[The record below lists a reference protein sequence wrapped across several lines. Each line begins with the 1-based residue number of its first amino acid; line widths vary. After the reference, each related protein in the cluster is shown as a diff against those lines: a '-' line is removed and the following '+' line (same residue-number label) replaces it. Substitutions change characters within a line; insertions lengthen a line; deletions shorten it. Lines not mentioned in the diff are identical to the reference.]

1 MVADQPGPAH
11 HPGQADQADV
21 VVLGMGPG
29 GEDVAGRLAEAG
41 LSVVGIEARL
51 LGGECP
57 YWGCVPS
64 KMMIRAADLLAEG
77 TRIPGM
83 SGTSSVAPDWRP
95 VARRIR
101 DEATDNWDDKVAV
114 DRFTGKGGR
123 FIRGRARLTGTA
135 EVAVQT
141 AGQRRAIRARSAI
154 VIATGTQPSIPPID
168 GLAGTPYWTN
178 REAIE
183 TEEVPGSLIVLGGG
197 GTGVELAQVFARFG
211 ARVTVVEAADRLL
224 PMDEPQASAMLA
236 DVFGH
241 DGIAVMT
248 GASVA
253 GVSHDGQR
261 FHLTL
266 SGGERLSADRLI
278 VATGRKTGLAALG
291 VDVIGLD
298 PGARAIEV
306 DDRMRVIQ
314 RDGTGSRRGSGLVDE
329 GPGLWAVGD
338 VTGKGA
344 FTHVSLYQAGIAVRD
359 ILGLGG
365 PAADY
370 HALPRV
376 TFTDPEIG
384 MVGITEAQAA
394 SQGMAVRTG
403 FTRVPSTTRG
413 WIHKAGNDGFIKLV
427 EDTGRGVLVGATSAG
442 PWGGEVLGAL
452 AVAVHG
458 QIATERLAQMI
469 FAYPTFHRGIEDA
482 LRDLRE
488 GTK

>member
-1 MVADQPGPAH
+1 MIADQPGQP
-11 HPGQADQADV
+11 PSPRQAERADV
-21 VVLGMGPG
+21 VVLGLGPG

-77 TRIPGM
+77 GRVPGM
-83 SGTSSVAPDWRP
+83 SGTATVHPDWRP

-123 FIRGRARLTGTA
+123 FIRGRGRLTAPDEVTVETA
-135 EVAVQT
+135 EQRRVIRA
-141 AGQRRAIRARSAI
+141 RRAI
-154 VIATGTQPSIPPID
+154 VINTGTQPSIPPID
-168 GLAGTPYWTN
+168 GLAGTPFWTN

-183 TEEVPGSLIVLGGG
+183 TEDVPGSLVVLGGG
-197 GTGVELAQVFARFG
+197 AIGAELAQMFARFG

-224 PMDEPQASAMLA
+224 PMDEPEAGTMLA
-236 DVFGH
+236 DVFGR
-241 DGIAVMT
+241 DGIAVMV
-248 GASVA
+248 GAAAA
-253 GVSHDGQR
+253 GVGHDGRR
-261 FHLTL
+261 FTLTL
-266 SGGERLSADRLI
+266 SGGEQLSADRLL
-278 VATGRKTGLAALG
+278 VATGRETGLAALG
-291 VDVIGLD
+291 VDAIGLD
-298 PGARAIEV
+298 PAARVIEV
-306 DDRMRVIQ
+306 DERMRIV
-314 RDGTGSRRGSGLVDE
+314 RPDGYGSHDE
-329 GPGLWAVGD
+329 SGPGWWAIGD

-344 FTHVSLYQAGIAVRD
+344 FTHVSMYQADIAVRD

-370 HALPRV
+370 HALPKV

-384 MVGITEAQAA
+384 VVGSTQAQAA
-394 SQGMAVRTG
+394 AQGIAVRTG
-403 FTRVPSTTRG
+403 FTLVPSTTRG

-427 EDTGRGVLVGATSAG
+427 EDSDRGVLVGATSAG

-452 AVAVHG
+452 AVAVHAR
-458 QIATERLAQMI
+458 IDTERLAQMI
-469 FAYPTFHRGIEDA
+469 FAYPTFHRGIEAA
-482 LRDLRE
+482 LRDLRKN
-488 GTK
+488 G